1 MRMNRPPTKGGCLLF
16 RRELQSSE
24 YVSIMLGVRLI
35 FKSCNF
41 TYTLP
46 LHPSLGCQP
55 RSRIPASVTGTL
67 AAGSRKSESAKP
79 FTCPSHIAAATTE
92 SRISICTSDVHPS
105 LVRAFRVCPGPGRG
119 GPVCGQDTG
128 ISSENVSC
136 LPTLLATSDAG
147 SAGPVSSR
155 DRTRAPPRGS
165 VCRRHCQ

>member
-1 MRMNRPPTKGGCLLF
+1 MF

-92 SRISICTSDVHPS
+92 SRISICTSDVPHPS
-105 LVRAFRVCPGPGRG
+105 LVRAFRVCPGPGAGQSSGKTLASRLRMSVACQHYWRLQMPARPGPFRVGTGPGPRRG
-119 GPVCGQDTG
+119 AQ
-128 ISSENVSC
+128 
-136 LPTLLATSDAG
+136 
-147 SAGPVSSR
+147 SAG
-155 DRTRAPPRGS
+155 
-165 VCRRHCQ
+165 CRRHCQ